1 MIRRPI
7 GSRLLLVVIFALA
20 LWLTLTLT
28 GCSLSNGQLR
38 VAYHA
43 TNAADA
49 YTTLERDPRC
59 MVEGNPVLGSD
70 PSDGKVIGFVL
81 LQSLLYE
88 AICSGPAREQGE
100 EKACRIAFLG
110 LKGLTVA
117 WNTSQLAKGCH

>member
-1 MIRRPI
+1 MNRVAVAVCV
-7 GSRLLLVVIFALA
+7 LLS
-20 LWLTLTLT
+20 

-43 TNAADA
+43 ANAVDA
-49 YTTLERDPRC
+49 GTTLARDPRC
-59 MVEGNPVLGSD
+59 MVEGNPALGSN
-70 PSDGKVIGFVL
+70 PSDAAVVGFVL
-81 LQSLLYE
+81 LQSLAYE
-88 AICSGPAREQGE
+88 AICSGPARREGE

>member
-1 MIRRPI
+1 MIHHARWPFW
-7 GSRLLLVVIFALA
+7 LMFALCV
-20 LWLTLTLT
+20 LFLMTCT

-38 VAYHA
+38 VAYHV

>member
-1 MIRRPI
+1 MIRPSI
-7 GSRLLLVVIFALA
+7 GSRLLIVVIFALA
-20 LWLTLTLT
+20 LWLTLSLS

-59 MVEGNPVLGSD
+59 MVEGNPVLGRD
-70 PSDGKVIGFVL
+70 PTDAQVLAFVG

-88 AICSGPAREQGE
+88 LICSGPARRQGE
-100 EKACRIAFLG
+100 EKACRIGFLI
-110 LKGLTVA
+110 LKSAAVG
-117 WNTSQLAKGCH
+117 WNISQHQKGCD